1 MVVSKLF
8 LTDTYNDDYKLIAIH
23 SSLEAY
29 KLAFFINRQLE
40 IQLKREEVDVD
51 FTHEDSIGFYPLYY
65 HYCSVTGCDFNLV
78 ANKCRANA
86 TNLQSN
92 GGLFPKSESGQLT
105 YLVPEYKWADY
116 FFKIDD
122 FSKLVNVPSLVESIN
137 TIKQVV
143 TAYEVVT
150 STLKSKQNLIF
161 N

>member
-1 MVVSKLF
+1 MAVNKLF
-8 LTDTYNDDYKLIAIH
+8 LTDVYNDDYKLIAIH

-29 KLAFFINRQLE
+29 KLAFFINQYLE

-51 FTHEDSIGFYPLYY
+51 FTHEHSIGFYPLYY
-65 HYCSVTGCDFNLV
+65 HYCTATGCDFNLV

-92 GGLFPKSESGQLT
+92 GSLFPKSESAQLT
-105 YLVPEYKWADY
+105 YLVPEYKWADF

-122 FSKLVNVPSLVESIN
+122 FSKLVNVPSLVEKIN